1 GPPRTELKEKSSPA
15 RAPGL
20 RSRALNSVIGSNAV
34 ATAPE
39 QREFRPSFG
48 SDLTRNLSRLLDD
61 AVARILFA
69 QGNQQGLHL
78 PAVVLDDRDHVVALR
93 VGHADAVDDQIG
105 HFVAIVC
112 RVELPIDPDRRR
124 AVDPSYLALHDEP
137 FPIGLA

>member
-1 GPPRTELKEKSSPA
+1 MSELRVRFFRAAKFFNFWNTGASGRGNGRIWLPGLAGPSPVSGRALQPGPPRTELKEKSSPA

-34 ATAPE
+34 ASAPE

-78 PAVVLDDRDHVVALR
+78 PAVVLDD
-93 VGHADAVDDQIG
+93 
-105 HFVAIVC
+105 
-112 RVELPIDPDRRR
+112 
-124 AVDPSYLALHDEP
+124 
-137 FPIGLA
+137 